1 MQFNRH
7 SGVHLVCIQMSVQ
20 IIAIAN
26 EPPSAILLILLTRG
40 VNCCCSK
47 ATSGVWGHHLASIL
61 MYNTLICKQFMF
73 NSSCGAYKMV
83 HKNSASYLFKR
94 SDTYYFSKQIPT
106 DIRHNYTRSRI
117 VICLKTACERSAII
131 IVSPRSRMKINRF
144 IVMKLICF

>member
-40 VNCCCSK
+40 VNCCCTK
-47 ATSGVWGHHLASIL
+47 AMRAVWGHHLAIIL

-73 NSSCGAYKMV
+73 NSSCEYTKWYLKLYAFVPVYDQYHIFDQQIAY
-83 HKNSASYLFKR
+83 S
-94 SDTYYFSKQIPT
+94 
-106 DIRHNYTRSRI
+106 IRISHQ
-117 VICLKTACERSAII
+117 
-131 IVSPRSRMKINRF
+131 
-144 IVMKLICF
+144 

>member
-47 ATSGVWGHHLASIL
+47 ATSGVWGHHLAIIL
-61 MYNTLICKQFMF
+61 MYNTLICKQYSVYGDVGVYPVVS
-73 NSSCGAYKMV
+73 NQCE
-83 HKNSASYLFKR
+83 YLWQKR
-94 SDTYYFSKQIPT
+94 GVYYFRRKVPNDVQQ
-106 DIRHNYTRSRI
+106 HYERSQI
-117 VICLKTACERSAII
+117 VICLKTKSKSAAIKASRS
-131 IVSPRSRMKINRF
+131 IVS
-144 IVMKLICF
+144 KLDDRLHCEIPE

>member
-7 SGVHLVCIQMSVQ
+7 SGAYLVCIQMSVQ

-47 ATSGVWGHHLASIL
+47 ATSGVWGHHLANIL

-73 NSSCGAYKMV
+73 NSSCE
-83 HKNSASYLFKR
+83 
-94 SDTYYFSKQIPT
+94 
-106 DIRHNYTRSRI
+106 YT
-117 VICLKTACERSAII
+117 K
-131 IVSPRSRMKINRF
+131 
-144 IVMKLICF
+144 

>member
-47 ATSGVWGHHLASIL
+47 AISGVWGHH
-61 MYNTLICKQFMF
+61 NP
-73 NSSCGAYKMV
+73 YK
-83 HKNSASYLFKR
+83 NN
-94 SDTYYFSKQIPT
+94 I
-106 DIRHNYTRSRI
+106 
-117 VICLKTACERSAII
+117 E
-131 IVSPRSRMKINRF
+131 
-144 IVMKLICF
+144 

>member
-47 ATSGVWGHHLASIL
+47 AISGVWGHHLIHDSAKIT
-61 MYNTLICKQFMF
+61 TLVEPMLV
-73 NSSCGAYKMV
+73 AYG
-83 HKNSASYLFKR
+83 F
-94 SDTYYFSKQIPT
+94 
-106 DIRHNYTRSRI
+106 
-117 VICLKTACERSAII
+117 
-131 IVSPRSRMKINRF
+131 
-144 IVMKLICF
+144 